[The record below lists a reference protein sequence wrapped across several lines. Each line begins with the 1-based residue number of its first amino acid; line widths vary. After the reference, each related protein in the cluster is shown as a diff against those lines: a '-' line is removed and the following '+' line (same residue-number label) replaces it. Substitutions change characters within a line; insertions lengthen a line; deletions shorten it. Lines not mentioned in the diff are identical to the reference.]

1 MTQPF
6 RRGAR
11 TRAASASSVHAPSDS
26 RQAQLRVVNAALRKV
41 GAQAVLISDLVAAR
55 VGLNASDLECLDLL
69 YLAGATTAGRLAAHT
84 GLTSG
89 ATTAVIDR
97 LERAGFVHRRRDRSD
112 RRLVLVEVVKSTAK
126 QISPYYDLLRE
137 LLARVNDRYADHD
150 LATIADYLSR
160 ALEAGAEHVA
170 WLEQQPCPSRR
181 RRRHRVAPAAESWL
195 ETAADDE
202 SSRSGPPSVTRTR
215 SPRPTRVRRVA
226 GRVPKD

>member
-1 MTQPF
+1 MTTHS

-11 TRAASASSVHAPSDS
+11 TRTATAPASEASES
-26 RQAQLRVVNAALRKV
+26 RQNQLRVLNAALRKV
-41 GAQAVLISDLVAAR
+41 GAQAVLISDLVASR

-69 YLAGATTAGRLAAHT
+69 YLAGATTAGRLSAHT

-126 QISPYYDLLRE
+126 QISPYYE
-137 LLARVNDRYADHD
+137 LLHALLAQVNERYADRE

-170 WLEQQPCPSRR
+170 WLEQQPCPARR
-181 RRRHRVAPAAESWL
+181 RRRHRVAPAESWL
-195 ETAADDE
+195 ETRVAPGE
-202 SSRSGPPSVTRTR
+202 PSRHAHPST
-215 SPRPTRVRRVA
+215 SRVRSKAVA
-226 GRVPKD
+226 RARPAARVPKD